1 MTGHNLRR
9 QSTICV
15 TRKAAMRNNGP
26 SPCTCLLVMPLL
38 LASFSTVRGDAAT
51 LANLL
56 NHEPADSLAGLLEP
70 GPGFSIKVQGE
81 TDLRPVK
88 GWQTAQAGPHAST
101 FQDPATG
108 LLVLRTHRWIEELGL
123 VLIDTTLSNRG
134 SSELALKDV
143 SIADWTFRV
152 AADADSL
159 RHRKLTYRNNVWY
172 DSTYWTGPN
181 WTRVGKDWHH
191 PGENTPAVRRFTCPR
206 DGRITISGRV
216 YKLDTKPSDGVRLS
230 IRHRDQDVWQAE
242 IDGPDDQG
250 IEAALTLDVRR
261 GDAVRFIVHKRVAIS
276 CDTTHWDPVITY
288 DDGPSFQ
295 ASKAFSTKKQGEGG
309 WSYEMLV
316 DEQTQLGLPELHT
329 FDHRFILD
337 RHTLKPD
344 LAVRLS
350 DADSLPL
357 AVISDGQDQSGM
369 AIVVVGSNPWRLE
382 CSLNS
387 DGRMRLISS
396 TGEERQPAVLSP
408 GDSVKLPRIVVAPYR
423 KSWIGGLSK
432 IQRLLDSEKHSPQVS
447 EFSKRLA
454 TAFARRLDV
463 LPSSD
468 QPPHP
473 PELDFWAMIQD
484 DWRQADKLDETRQ
497 AYTAATDRHIQQARQ
512 LLVDIRGRPDNSLL
526 AAQAE
531 QLEAIAYQTQTDDL
545 SLGARRD
552 LYHRTR
558 WLKRRI
564 ALANPLM
571 DFGKLLFVKRVPT
584 SYSHLVMQYYGW
596 RARPGGGIFILEEP
610 GRSLRCRDIL
620 DGRLSAGNVLEPR
633 LSYDAGRIVFSF
645 VDGAGKQFDAAGI
658 LNDTDEG
665 FYHVWETNVD
675 GSGLRQITS
684 GPYDDLMP
692 TYLPDG
698 RIVFSSTRRR
708 GYARCFGGAFSRRW
722 HVYTLHRVDLDG
734 SNLRTLSFHDT
745 NEWFPAVSNRGHVLY
760 ARWDYIDR
768 DAVTHQNLWSTRP
781 DGTNPV
787 AVWGNATSSPHCT
800 FQLQPIPGSG
810 KVVFTASAHHSIAG
824 GSIAVVDPT
833 VADNGQEAITR
844 ITPEI
849 PFPEAEGRD
858 IKEYY
863 TAPWPLSEKYF
874 LVGYSPTPL
883 VWEPGANGENALG
896 IYLLDVFGNRE
907 LIYRD
912 PQIGSTNPSPL
923 VARPAPP
930 VIHSALPDDAPP
942 FGEMVLADVY
952 QGLGDVPR
960 GTIKSLRVVQI
971 FPKTTN
977 LANAPPIGMAK
988 EENGRAILGTVP
1000 VEPDGSARFLVPA
1013 GKPLL
1018 FQVLDQDGMAY
1029 QTMRTVTYVQPG
1041 ERVSCVGCHENRMSA
1056 PTKPI
1061 TELVALG
1068 RPPSK
1073 INPGKLGGRPFSFVE
1088 VVQPILDKHCI
1099 RCHGVKDPDGD
1110 IDLTATPHAGFSKSY
1125 VSLTGDV
1132 DFWSKGTNPE
1142 NAAKALV
1149 PRFGGRNQVQVT
1161 PPGGIYGARG
1171 SRLMRILREGHEDV
1185 VLSPEELRP
1194 LAAWIDSNAIFYG
1207 VNLPENQ
1214 ARQLRGEIVG
1224 MPDIQ

>member
-1 MTGHNLRR
+1 MTGPLPNP
-9 QSTICV
+9 IF
-15 TRKAAMRNNGP
+15 
-26 SPCTCLLVMPLL
+26 LVMPLL
-38 LASFSTVRGDAAT
+38 LVPFSTVRGDAPTLAT
-51 LANLL
+51 LFGD
-56 NHEPADSLAGLLEP
+56 EPPGSLIGLLEP
-70 GPGFSIKVQGE
+70 GPGFSIRVQGE
-81 TDLRPVK
+81 TDPRPVQ
-88 GWQTAQAGPHAST
+88 GWHTTKAGPHQTT

-108 LLVLRTHRWIEELGL
+108 LLVSRTLRRLEDPGL
-123 VLIDTTLSNRG
+123 VLIDTTLSNGG
-134 SSELALKDV
+134 SSEVAVEDV

-159 RHRKLTYRNNVWY
+159 RHAKLTYRDDLWY
-172 DSTYWTGPN
+172 ESTYWTGPD
-181 WTRVGKDWHH
+181 WTRVGKNWHH
-191 PGENTPAVRRFTCPR
+191 PGENTPAVRCFTCPR
-206 DGRITISGRV
+206 DGRITVSGRV

-230 IRHRDQDVWQAE
+230 IRHRGQDAWQAE

-250 IEAALTLDVRR
+250 VEVDVTFDVRR
-261 GDAVRFIVHKRVAIS
+261 GDAVRFVVHKRIS
-276 CDTTHWDPVITY
+276 IACDTTHWDPVITY
-288 DDGPSFQ
+288 SDGPSFQ
-295 ASKAFSTKKQGEGG
+295 ASKGFSTEKQGDGG
-309 WSYEMLV
+309 WCYEMLL
-316 DEQTQLGLPELHT
+316 DEKTQQGLPELHA
-329 FDHRFILD
+329 FDHRFILGS
-337 RHTLKPD
+337 HALKPGR
-344 LAVRLS
+344 VVGLS
-350 DADSLPL
+350 SADTLPL
-357 AVISDGQDQSGM
+357 AVISDGQDESGI
-369 AIVVVGSNPWRLE
+369 ALVVVGPNPWRLKNSI
-382 CSLNS
+382 SL
-387 DGRMRLISS
+387 DGLMRLVLSA
-396 TGEERQPAVLSP
+396 GDENRPPVLSP
-408 GDSVKLPRIVVAPYR
+408 GDSVQLSRIVLAPYR

-432 IQRLLDSEKHSPQVS
+432 IQRLLDSEEHSPEVGQ
-447 EFSKRLA
+447 FSKQLSS
-454 TAFARRLDV
+454 AFAHRRKV
-463 LPSSD
+463 FRSSD
-468 QPPHP
+468 QPSDL
-473 PELDFWAMIQD
+473 PELDYWAMIQN
-484 DWRQADKLDETRQ
+484 DWRQADKLNETPQ
-497 AYTAATDRHIQQARQ
+497 AYADATHRHIQQARR
-512 LLVDIRGRPDNSLL
+512 LLVDIRGRPDNPLL
-526 AAQAE
+526 AAGAE
-531 QLEAIAYQTQTDDL
+531 QLDWIEYEAQARDL
-545 SLGARRD
+545 SLGTWRD

-564 ALANPLM
+564 ALANPLL
-571 DFGKLLFVKRVPT
+571 DFGELLFVKRVPT

-610 GRSLRCRDIL
+610 GRSLRCRDVL
-620 DGRLSAGNVLEPR
+620 DGRLSSGNVLEPR
-633 LSYDAGRIVFSF
+633 LSYDAKRIVFSF
-645 VDGAGKQFDAAGI
+645 VDGAGGQFDAAKI

-665 FYHVWETNVD
+665 FYHIWEVNVD

-708 GYARCFGGAFSRRW
+708 GYARCFGGQFSRRW
-722 HVYTLHRVDLDG
+722 HVYTLHRVDSDG
-734 SNLRTLSFHDT
+734 NNLRTLSFHDT
-745 NEWFPAVSNRGHVLY
+745 NEWFPTVSNRGHVLY

-810 KVVFTASAHHSIAG
+810 KVVFAASAHHSIAG
-824 GSIAVVDPT
+824 GSIAIVDPT
-833 VADNGQEAITR
+833 VSDNGQQAITR
-844 ITPEI
+844 VTPEI
-849 PFPEAEGRD
+849 PFPEAESSD

-896 IYLLDVFGNRE
+896 VYLLDVFGNRE

-912 PQIGSTNPSPL
+912 PRIGSTNPCPL
-923 VARPAPP
+923 VARTAPP
-930 VIHSALPDDAPP
+930 VIPSALPADAPP
-942 FGEMVLADVY
+942 VGEMVLADVY

-960 GTIKSLRVVQI
+960 GTIKSLRIVQI

-977 LANAPPIGMAK
+977 VGNSPPIGMAK
-988 EENGRAILGTVP
+988 EENGRAILGSVP

-1018 FQVLDQDGMAY
+1018 FQALDQDGLAY

-1056 PTKPI
+1056 PTEPI
-1061 TELVALG
+1061 AELVALG
-1068 RPPSK
+1068 RAPSK
-1073 INPGKLGGRPFSFVE
+1073 IDPGRLGGRPFSFVE
-1088 VVQPILDKHCI
+1088 VVQPILDEHCI
-1099 RCHGVKDPDGD
+1099 RCHGAEDPDGAL
-1110 IDLTATPHAGFSKSY
+1110 DLTATPHAEFTKSY

-1132 DFWSKGTNPE
+1132 DFWSNGTSPE

-1149 PRFGGRNQVQVT
+1149 PRFGGRNQIQVT

-1171 SRLMRILREGHEDV
+1171 SRLMRMLREGHEDV
-1185 VLSPEELRP
+1185 TLSPDEVRS

-1214 ARQLRGEIVG
+1214 ARQLRGEIVE